1 MSGSPFQ
8 PEIVFKTST
17 NLDPIFTPEN
27 FTAEEAT
34 TVNYN
39 STSPAE
45 ESACNA
51 STFASVGLFISGVIT
66 ARFGLWIADLSVNQ
80 GQIQNNFFHCK

>member
-1 MSGSPFQ
+1 MAGSPFQ
-8 PEIVFKTST
+8 PDILFKSST
-17 NLDPIFTPEN
+17 NLDQISTPEN
-27 FTAEEAT
+27 VTAEEAP
-34 TVNYN
+34 TVTYN

-51 STFASVGLFISGVIT
+51 ATFASVGLFISGVIT

-80 GQIQNNFFHCK
+80 GQIQYNLFSL